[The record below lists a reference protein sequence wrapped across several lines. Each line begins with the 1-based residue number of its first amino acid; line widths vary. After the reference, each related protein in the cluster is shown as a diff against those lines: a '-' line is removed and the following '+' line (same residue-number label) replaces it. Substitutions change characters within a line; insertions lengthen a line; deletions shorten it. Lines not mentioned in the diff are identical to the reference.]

1 MPERLKQ
8 IIDKIGD
15 WWKRFSTKQK
25 TLIVSIAAVVVVALI
40 ILGMVV
46 SRPTMVTLITCDS
59 ATQASQ
65 VKDLLDG
72 ESIPYELS
80 QDGLTF
86 TVNKK
91 DEANASILLGSNSIP
106 SEGYSIDDAI
116 DGNFST
122 TEADKTKKYQLYLE
136 SAFADK
142 LETISNVETSD
153 GYTVHSGR

>member
-91 DEANASILLGSNSIP
+91 DEANASKGTVLMMRS
-106 SEGYSIDDAI
+106 
-116 DGNFST
+116 
-122 TEADKTKKYQLYLE
+122 TEASVLRKRIRLR
-136 SAFADK
+136 
-142 LETISNVETSD
+142 NTSFIWKAHLRINWRRFQ
-153 GYTVHSGR
+153 T

>member
-91 DEANASILLGSNSIP
+91 DEANASILLGSTVPRPKGTVLMMRS
-106 SEGYSIDDAI
+106 
-116 DGNFST
+116 
-122 TEADKTKKYQLYLE
+122 TEASVLRKRIRLR
-136 SAFADK
+136 
-142 LETISNVETSD
+142 NTSFIWKAHLRID
-153 GYTVHSGR
+153 WRQFQT

>member
-91 DEANASILLGSNSIP
+91 DEANAWIKQYP
-106 SEGYSIDDAI
+106 VRRVQY
-116 DGNFST
+116 
-122 TEADKTKKYQLYLE
+122 
-136 SAFADK
+136 
-142 LETISNVETSD
+142 
-153 GYTVHSGR
+153 